1 MARIYKHF
9 LFWLLYLL
17 FQSYIEFVWIKS
29 SYASLSELARF
40 VIALKVELSLLVP
53 KLLFT
58 YGGTVILLS
67 FYKNKNSINLFV
79 RLIGLFILSLSLYRI
94 ITFYFIL
101 PIIYLEVEKD
111 VFSMMR
117 MLTASIDIIAV
128 SGVFQVIKLFKL
140 QLKSSEKEQL
150 LIKAKLEAELNFL
163 KSQTNPHFLFN
174 TLNNIYGL
182 SKKNPAI
189 SSEAILKLS
198 KMLRFMIYDTRKPL
212 ILIEEEW
219 DLIRNYIELEQLR
232 YSNKLDLHLNFENLG
247 TNVKITPLILLPFVE
262 NAFKHGVAESTEQA
276 FIKIDCK
283 VTVNNELNF
292 YVQNS
297 REPGISEE
305 KEHGIGLSNVKRQL
319 SLLYKN
325 YKLDILD
332 NDNSFEVSLFI
343 SLNSYENL

>member
-9 LFWLLYLL
+9 IFWLLYLL
-17 FQSYIEFVWIKS
+17 FQSYIEFIWIKS
-29 SYASLSELARF
+29 SYESISELARF
-40 VIALKVELSLLVP
+40 ALALNVELSLLIP

-58 YGGTVILLS
+58 YGSTVLLLS
-67 FYKNKNSINLFV
+67 FYKNKNSVNLFV
-79 RLIGLFILSLSLYRI
+79 RLIGLFILSLSLYRF

-101 PIIYLEVEKD
+101 PIIYTEVEKE

-117 MLTASIDIIAV
+117 ILTASIDIIAV

-150 LIKAKLEAELNFL
+150 LVKSKLEAELSFL

-182 SKKNPAI
+182 SKKNSAI

-232 YSNKLDLHLNFENLG
+232 YSNKLDLQLNFENLG
-247 TNVKITPLILLPFVE
+247 ANTSITPLILLPFVE
-262 NAFKHGVAESTEQA
+262 NAFKHGVAESTERA
-276 FIKIDCK
+276 FVKIDCK
-283 VTVNNELNF
+283 INNNNELLF

-297 REPGISEE
+297 KELSNTEGN
-305 KEHGIGLSNVKRQL
+305 EHGIGLTNVKRQL

-325 YKLDILD
+325 YKLDILE
-332 NDNSFEVSLFI
+332 NDKLFEVSLFI
-343 SLNSYENL
+343 SLNSYENI

>member
-9 LFWLLYLL
+9 IFWLLYLL
-17 FQSYIEFVWIKS
+17 FQSYIEFIWIKS
-29 SYASLSELARF
+29 SYASISELARF
-40 VIALKVELSLLVP
+40 ALALKVELSLLIP

-58 YGGTVILLS
+58 YGSTVLLLS
-67 FYKNKNSINLFV
+67 FYKNKNSVNLFV
-79 RLIGLFILSLSLYRI
+79 RLIGLFILSLSLYRF

-101 PIIYLEVEKD
+101 PIIYSEVEIE

-117 MLTASIDIIAV
+117 IFTASIDIIAV

-150 LIKAKLEAELNFL
+150 LVKSKLEAELSFL

-182 SKKNPAI
+182 SKKNSAI

-232 YSNKLDLHLNFENLG
+232 YSNKLDLQLNFENLG
-247 TNVKITPLILLPFVE
+247 ANTSITPLILLPFVE
-262 NAFKHGVAESTEQA
+262 NAFKHGVAESTERA
-276 FIKIDCK
+276 FVKIDCK
-283 VTVNNELNF
+283 INNNNELLF

-297 REPGISEE
+297 KELSNSEGN
-305 KEHGIGLSNVKRQL
+305 EHGIGLTNVKRQL

-325 YKLDILD
+325 YKLDILE
-332 NDNSFEVSLFI
+332 NDKLFEVSLFI
-343 SLNSYENL
+343 SLNSYENI